1 MDLITFLLNNEKVK
15 IIVENKH
22 SRKLVET
29 ALIFIPSGGQN

>member
-15 IIVENKH
+15 IIVENKY

-29 ALIFIPSGGQN
+29 VLIFIQSGG